1 MKGIPVE
8 LKPAAHRQTRYEAS
22 PLLDP
27 PEVLPVPQLTAD
39 MDQARSDL
47 SVHGL
52 CLFEGALNEDELED
66 LRTALGQQ
74 AEAASGKR
82 MSWMETAARLA
93 LPIGALGVPIL
104 RVGAG
109 VYDRRAQER
118 RDARDAQWVANTI
131 QQNYDAA
138 EAEWRR
144 REERAA
150 RRMVP
155 NDLYRFAND
164 RERVLH
170 GRTLRAASAQG
181 RDARQLRAHP
191 HLRLPNNEF

>member
-1 MKGIPVE
+1 MTTTKS
-8 LKPAAHRQTRYEAS
+8 PAET
-22 PLLDP
+22 
-27 PEVLPVPQLTAD
+27 
-39 MDQARSDL
+39 
-47 SVHGL
+47 
-52 CLFEGALNEDELED
+52 F
-66 LRTALGQQ
+66 GQQ

-82 MSWMETAARLA
+82 MSWMDTAARLA

-131 QQNYDAA
+131 QQNYAAA

-150 RRMVP
+150 RGMVP
-155 NDLYRFAND
+155 NDFYRFAND

>member
-1 MKGIPVE
+1 MTTKS
-8 LKPAAHRQTRYEAS
+8 PAET
-22 PLLDP
+22 
-27 PEVLPVPQLTAD
+27 
-39 MDQARSDL
+39 
-47 SVHGL
+47 
-52 CLFEGALNEDELED
+52 F
-66 LRTALGQQ
+66 GQQ

-109 VYDRRAQER
+109 VHDRRAQER

-150 RRMVP
+150 RGMVP
-155 NDLYRFAND
+155 NDFYRFAND

>member
-1 MKGIPVE
+1 MTTTKS
-8 LKPAAHRQTRYEAS
+8 PAET
-22 PLLDP
+22 
-27 PEVLPVPQLTAD
+27 
-39 MDQARSDL
+39 
-47 SVHGL
+47 
-52 CLFEGALNEDELED
+52 F
-66 LRTALGQQ
+66 GQQ

-82 MSWMETAARLA
+82 MSWMDTAARLA

-150 RRMVP
+150 RGMVP
-155 NDLYRFAND
+155 NDFYRFAND

-170 GRTLRAASAQG
+170 GRTLRGAYAQG

>member
-1 MKGIPVE
+1 MTTTKS
-8 LKPAAHRQTRYEAS
+8 PAET
-22 PLLDP
+22 
-27 PEVLPVPQLTAD
+27 
-39 MDQARSDL
+39 
-47 SVHGL
+47 
-52 CLFEGALNEDELED
+52 F
-66 LRTALGQQ
+66 GQQ

-82 MSWMETAARLA
+82 MSWMDTAARLA

-109 VYDRRAQER
+109 VYNRRAQER

-150 RRMVP
+150 RGMVP
-155 NDLYRFAND
+155 NDFYRFAND